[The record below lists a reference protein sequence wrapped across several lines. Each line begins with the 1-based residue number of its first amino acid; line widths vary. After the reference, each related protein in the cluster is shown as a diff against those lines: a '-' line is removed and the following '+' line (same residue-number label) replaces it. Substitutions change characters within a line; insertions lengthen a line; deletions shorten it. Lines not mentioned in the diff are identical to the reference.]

1 MPFTKTQALV
11 WVVTLIV
18 ADRLTF
24 AAVQHNM
31 AVLDIAAIAVL
42 AAYGFKAGLE
52 NVAASVRRARSGAE
66 R

>member
-1 MPFTKTQALV
+1 MPITKTQMLV

-18 ADRLTF
+18 TARLVY

-31 AVLDIAAIAVL
+31 AVLDTAAIALL
-42 AAYGFKAGLE
+42 AAYGFKAALE
-52 NVAASVRRARSGAE
+52 NVAASVRRARSGVE